1 MVHNGEH
8 SDSRPLWLVAE
19 TRLQEWLA
27 TQAPGTRAWLESMRF
42 KAERQQLVVWPGEDG
57 RPAGA
62 ALGVGAL
69 RSLDALDLW
78 HAAGLPDRLPAGSW
92 RLADPLAPA
101 AATAVA
107 LGWEYGSY
115 RYERYRSTPRPAIA
129 AHLQSPAGA
138 DLALVRRTARAL
150 ALARDLI
157 NTPAEDLHP
166 AALATEAH
174 ALAARHGATVEVI
187 EGDTLRSEYP
197 AIHAVGRAAAVGP
210 CLIDLRWG
218 AEEHPRVTLVGK
230 GVCFDSG
237 GLDLKPAAGMLLMK
251 KDMGGAA
258 CALAL
263 ADMVMDARLPV
274 RLRVLVPAVENA
286 VSAGAFRPG
295 DVIRTRKGLSVEVG
309 NTDAEG
315 RLVLCEALAA
325 ADAERPSLLVDLAT
339 LTGAARIALGPELPA
354 VFGSRDSTVAAL
366 AAHGR
371 TLADPLWPMPLWSG
385 YDEDLASRIADLNNV
400 SSGTFA
406 GAIIGALFLR
416 RFVDEATDWVHVD
429 LYGWNPKDRPGR
441 PLGAEAQS
449 VRALY
454 ALLAERHPAG

>member
-1 MVHNGEH
+1 MVHAGEFP
-8 SDSRPLWLVAE
+8 DSRPLWLIAE
-19 TRLQEWLA
+19 SRLPGWLA
-27 TQAPGTRAWLESMRF
+27 GQPPATRAWLESMRF
-42 KAERQQLVVWPGEDG
+42 KAERQQLVVWPDQDG
-57 RPAGA
+57 NPAGA
-62 ALGVGAL
+62 ALGLGAL
-69 RSLDALDLW
+69 RSLDALELW
-78 HAAGLPDRLPAGSW
+78 HAAGLPERLPAGSW
-92 RLADPLAPA
+92 CIGDALSPQ

-107 LGWEYGSY
+107 LGWEYGCY
-115 RYERYRSTPRPAIA
+115 RYERYRSTPRA
-129 AHLQSPAGA
+129 ALAAQLVTPAGA
-138 DLALVRRTARAL
+138 DLALVRRSARAL

-166 AALATEAH
+166 AALAAEAQ
-174 ALAARHGATVEVI
+174 ALGARHGATVELI
-187 EGDTLRSEYP
+187 EGEALRRDYP

-210 CLIDLRWG
+210 RLIDLRWG
-218 AEEHPRVTLVGK
+218 AAGAPRITLVGK

-258 CALAL
+258 CALAV
-263 ADMVMDARLPV
+263 ADMIMDARLPV

-286 VSAGAFRPG
+286 VSAAAFRPG
-295 DVIRTRKGLSVEVG
+295 DVIRTRKGLSVEIG

-325 ADAERPSLLVDLAT
+325 ADAEQPTLLVDLAT
-339 LTGAARIALGPELPA
+339 LTGAARVALGPDLPA
-354 VFGSRDSTVAAL
+354 LFGSRETTVNEL
-366 AAHGR
+366 VAHGR
-371 TLADPLWPMPLWSG
+371 ELADPLWPMPLWSG
-385 YDEDLASRIADLNNV
+385 YDEELASRVADLNNV

-416 RFVDEATDWVHVD
+416 RFVDERTDWLHVD

-441 PLGAEAQS
+441 PVGAEAQS

-454 ALLAERHPAG
+454 ALIAARHPAG